1 MTCHGGKGSQS
12 RRIARRLT
20 RHPRRI
26 ARRVGAV
33 KASGSIFTLNLR
45 HPRVLLWSFQAEER
59 GVFYWSTKA
68 SLARCEVPNMDQ
80 TACRSQEFCG
90 RSTAAAQ
97 LLPWPH
103 GARMVPRGAQT
114 AHTRFDVDSHG
125 NWRRLTV
132 PQVRTHTPHAWHGM
146 AWRVPPHPARR
157 GPTPCEATAR
167 DAPAHQSPRA
177 RTRPLPR
184 PPPAPARNPPSAR
197 TRTPC
202 TTARTRMS
210 AGGTARGTRR
220 GAGSWT
226 CPGVWR
232 S

>member
-1 MTCHGGKGSQS
+1 ME
-12 RRIARRLT
+12 L
-20 RHPRRI
+20 P
-26 ARRVGAV
+26 
-33 KASGSIFTLNLR
+33 
-45 HPRVLLWSFQAEER
+45 AEER

-132 PQVRTHTPHAWHGM
+132 PQVRTHTPHAWHGI
-146 AWRVPPHPARR
+146 AWHGASHPTLHDAARRLARRQHETHRPTSRHVRAHAHSRAHPPRRPAARRQHEPARR
-157 GPTPCEATAR
+157 AR
-167 DAPAHQSPRA
+167 R
-177 RTRPLPR
+177 
-184 PPPAPARNPPSAR
+184 PAPACRPAALR
-197 TRTPC
+197 
-202 TTARTRMS
+202 
-210 AGGTARGTRR
+210 GGRGEGR
-220 GAGSWT
+220 GRGRVQG
-226 CPGVWR
+226 CGGLN
-232 S
+232 